1 MDNKMEISIIIGL
14 IGLLVG
20 GAGGVGISS
29 AVKTNKND
37 AAIAAAQSAAIDAA
51 ARAAKETVESINQ
64 PAQNLTEPDL
74 LKVACSAEHIS
85 KEGDLLCREMF
96 CRMQTRGLDAKTS
109 GTECEQIS
117 NIMNKI
123 SIRKTCEAAGDDV
136 KKEEC
141 YDIFDRRI

>member
-1 MDNKMEISIIIGL
+1 MEITIIVGL
-14 IGLLVG
+14 VALLLG

-29 AVKTNKND
+29 AVNTNKHD
-37 AAIAAAQSAAIDAA
+37 AAVAAAQSAAIDAA

-74 LKVACSAEHIS
+74 LKVACSAEHIT

-109 GTECEQIS
+109 GVECEQVS

-123 SIRKTCEAAGDDV
+123 SIRKTCEAAGDEK

-141 YDIFDRRI
+141 YELFDRRI